1 MTNPYVTRVYDWRKN
16 SKTYQVTRYSSNP
29 IPTAPPSPL
38 IRMGYQ
44 SPHFSEHPK
53 HKQES
58 LWCDLNNTGWWL
70 SLPLWKMMEFVS
82 WDYDSPNIWKNK
94 KKSKP
99 PTRTVDCFYI
109 FGTDLFPNW
118 SLLRLDV
125 HWSVKSPVLLAVDRW
140 SSPWKNH
147 QLPILV
153 CSLVQITLW

>member
-1 MTNPYVTRVYDWRKN
+1 MTNPYVTRVYDWWKN
-16 SKTYQVTRYSSNP
+16 SKTYQETRYSSNP

-53 HKQES
+53 HKQKS

-94 KKSKP
+94 KNP
-99 PTRTVDCFYI
+99 
-109 FGTDLFPNW
+109 
-118 SLLRLDV
+118 
-125 HWSVKSPVLLAVDRW
+125 
-140 SSPWKNH
+140 NH
-147 QLPILV
+147 QPEQWIVFIYLV
-153 CSLVQITLW
+153 LTCSQIDLYWGWMCIEVLNPLFYWQWTDGLHLEKTTSCRY